1 MLIWGPCLIVSRFHG
16 NDAGVS
22 GHLFSDFLWLF
33 FFFHPTDKPTQN
45 QETYSTLNER
55 KGDDL
60 TALRF
65 LFELP
70 YNIASAYFCML
81 VFCFVL
87 FFFCRWNKLKLK
99 LYKDPLYS
107 LWRFSSAHKKM
118 KNAMIYWLQGQWD
131 GVRARYCVPVH
142 SCAVKWSRKTKGK
155 MTVDRLFTSRH
166 EASFMMGLI
175 ASPCSWS
182 WFKVLTSISWC
193 PVCCRDM
200 FHKDLST
207 ATESAATLSTVRE
220 MMNFRKAKRSYVR
233 SSREGVFYIFRN
245 YQFSAFSARKNTL
258 PTLWYCQ
265 CWKRL
270 SRNVAWNEPLKLFA
284 KRYKLK
290 QTNKQTNKKDS
301 QEITHKT
308 DWQRFLN
315 KTLNTPSDKSMSYL
329 KLDAGIHSLRNLF
342 WLVKDTFWSEIV
354 SNNTINP
361 TWRVFE
367 KVHQHK
373 RIYHTGNIKLNV
385 WWVGRV
391 VSASDLQSGDAGFES
406 RSGHLLDLFSVVPSS
421 SPLPRL

>member
-1 MLIWGPCLIVSRFHG
+1 MSYCFQVPRQWCWCFRPPVLRFLLIV
-16 NDAGVS
+16 
-22 GHLFSDFLWLF
+22 

-290 QTNKQTNKKDS
+290 QTNKQ
-301 QEITHKT
+301 
-308 DWQRFLN
+308 
-315 KTLNTPSDKSMSYL
+315 
-329 KLDAGIHSLRNLF
+329 
-342 WLVKDTFWSEIV
+342 
-354 SNNTINP
+354 
-361 TWRVFE
+361 
-367 KVHQHK
+367 K
-373 RIYHTGNIKLNV
+373 RL
-385 WWVGRV
+385 
-391 VSASDLQSGDAGFES
+391 SGDNTQN
-406 RSGHLLDLFSVVPSS
+406 RLTTLLE
-421 SPLPRL
+421 